1 MKTAEWTDILG
12 NKIRHISG
20 KGKKLMLIAH
30 ADVVSMMVTYIDERG
45 FINVKPAGGIDVS
58 VLPCR
63 CVNISHDGQNVIGV
77 IGKRPVHLQRGENE
91 GKVTWDDVWIDIGS
105 TTRDETLQKVSIGDY
120 AFFCSQSVELSNGLI
135 TDKGLDDACGLQVL
149 RNVEEQMKTKES
161 VYDLYFVESNYEEIG
176 TRGAMV
182 AANAINPDIC
192 IAIDATHATDYPG
205 MNPIREG
212 DIKVGGGC
220 VLAIGPNV
228 DKATY
233 DQLKTIA
240 DALGISYQI
249 EPSPYP
255 TGTDANIVQITGCG
269 VRTAVVSI
277 PCRYMHTPQEVVS
290 TKDIEGAT
298 TLILGFLQETMLQ
311 K

>member
-1 MKTAEWTDILG
+1 MKTDEWIDLLG
-12 NKIRHISG
+12 NKIKHIGG

-30 ADVVSMMVTYIDERG
+30 ADTIAMMVTYIDERG

-58 VLPCR
+58 MLPCR
-63 CVNISHDGQNVIGV
+63 CVSISHNGQDVIGV
-77 IGKRPVHLQRGENE
+77 IGKRPIHLQRPENE
-91 GKVTWDDVWIDIGS
+91 GKISWEDIWIDIGS
-105 TTRDETLQKVSIGDY
+105 TSKEETLQKVSVGDY
-120 AFFCSQSVELSNGLI
+120 AYYCSQSVKLSNGLI

-149 RNVEEQMKTKES
+149 RNIGDQIVSEEL
-161 VYDLYFVESNYEEIG
+161 VYDLYLVESNYEEIG
-176 TRGAMV
+176 MRGAMV
-182 AANAINPDIC
+182 AANEISPDLC
-192 IAIDATHATDYPG
+192 IAIDVTHATDYPG

-228 DKATY
+228 DNDIYTR
-233 DQLKTIA
+233 LRSIA
-240 DALGISYQI
+240 ENNGIPYQI

-255 TGTDANIVQITGCG
+255 TGTDANIVQVTGCG

-290 TKDIEGAT
+290 TKDIEAAT
-298 TLILGFLQETMLQ
+298 SLILNFLKRTD
-311 K
+311 

>member
-1 MKTAEWTDILG
+1 MDEWTDLLG
-12 NKIRHISG
+12 NKIKHIGG

-30 ADVVSMMVTYIDERG
+30 ADTVAMMVTYIDEGG

-58 VLPCR
+58 MLPCR
-63 CVNISHDGQNVIGV
+63 CVSISHDGQDVIGV
-77 IGKRPVHLQRGENE
+77 IGKRPIHLQRPENE
-91 GKVTWDDVWIDIGS
+91 GKISWEDIWIDIGS
-105 TTRDETLQKVSIGDY
+105 TSKEETLQKVSIGDY
-120 AFFCSQSVELSNGLI
+120 AYYCSQSVELSNGLI

-149 RNVEEQMKTKES
+149 RNIGEHIVPEELA
-161 VYDLYFVESNYEEIG
+161 YDLYLVESNYEEIG
-176 TRGAMV
+176 MRGAMV
-182 AANAINPDIC
+182 AANEISPDFC

-212 DIKVGGGC
+212 DVKVGGGC

-228 DKATY
+228 DKDIYTR
-233 DQLKTIA
+233 LRSIA
-240 DALGISYQI
+240 ENQGMPYQI

-255 TGTDANIVQITGCG
+255 TGTDANIVQVTGRG

-290 TKDIEGAT
+290 TKDIEAT
-298 TLILGFLQETMLQ
+298 TSLILNFLKRTD
-311 K
+311 